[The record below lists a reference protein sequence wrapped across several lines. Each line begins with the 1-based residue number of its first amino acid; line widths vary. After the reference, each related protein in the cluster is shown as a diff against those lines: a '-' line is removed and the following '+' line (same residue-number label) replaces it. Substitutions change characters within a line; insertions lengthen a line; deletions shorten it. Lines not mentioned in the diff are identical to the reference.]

1 MNTIPSVLALDI
13 GNTSI
18 HLAIVHGEDVTDPKR
33 FDVASPAGLAEE
45 LDALWTQMDEPRRIV
60 ASSVNPDALTRIAK
74 VVLDALSEDL
84 LVVGRDLPLPIATDL
99 DSPESVGTDR
109 LCAAVAAYDRLGAS
123 CVVADF
129 GSAATIDCV
138 NDDGVFLGG
147 VILPGIGMSLASLAE
162 HTALLPALDAADP
175 EGPLGKTT
183 PDAIQLGV
191 LSAARGALR
200 DRTEAYAELL
210 GHWPL
215 VVCTGG
221 DAARVAGQIDLSDLV
236 QAVVPDLTLRGVA
249 MAYYNA
255 IAQDQDEDDD

>member
-1 MNTIPSVLALDI
+1 MNSIPSVLALDI

-18 HLAIVHGEDVTDPKR
+18 HLAIVCGEDVTDPKR
-33 FDVASPAGLAEE
+33 FDIAAPTGLAEE
-45 LDALWTQMDEPRRIV
+45 LDALWTQMDEPRRVV
-60 ASSVNPDALTRIAK
+60 ASSVNPDATTRVAK
-74 VVLDALSEDL
+74 IVLDTLSEDVCL
-84 LVVGRDLPLPIATDL
+84 VGRDVPLPMATDVET
-99 DSPESVGTDR
+99 PESVGTDR

-138 NDDGVFLGG
+138 NDEGVFLGG
-147 VILPGIGMSLASLAE
+147 VILPGIGMSLAALAE
-162 HTALLPALDAADP
+162 HTALLPSLDPADP

-183 PDAIQLGV
+183 SDAIQLGV
-191 LSAARGALR
+191 LAAARGALR

-221 DAARVAGQIDLSDLV
+221 DAARVAGQLDLSDLV

-255 IAQDQDEDDD
+255 MATQDDDD